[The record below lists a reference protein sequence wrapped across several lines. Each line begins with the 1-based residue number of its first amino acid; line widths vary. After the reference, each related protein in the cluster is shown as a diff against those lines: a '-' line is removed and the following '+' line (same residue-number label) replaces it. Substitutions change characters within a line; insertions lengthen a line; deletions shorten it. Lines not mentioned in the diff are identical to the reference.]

1 MLILLIKLLN
11 LLEKNKKNQLTD
23 FGIQLYFIFIDQIE
37 VEKLN

>member
-11 LLEKNKKNQLTD
+11 LLEKNKKNQLTG
-23 FGIQLYFIFIDQIE
+23 FGIQLYFIFIDQIK